1 MACRTPAT
9 LPHCWWKWP
18 ANIYLN
24 SVGLVGSHPASR
36 KVKDILS
43 TEFGLPQDGDTAKS
57 IKVSTTCRFIKQIW
71 CCLKMRVV
79 LASKL
84 ARSSCILK
92 WLGIFYNIR
101 VCHQQAWSTL
111 WLFSLDPSEPEHL
124 HWGCSDFGH
133 IGVQWAARWYH
144 CSTAPITCQVTRLEK
159 KTIVWHVSL
168 STSSGAWRSEV
179 TITVKNALMQLM
191 LIILATSPRR
201 AKQSDICR
209 QSLLL
214 YSLSCWPCM
223 PFYMSLGYM
232 LHGRNKNFALCI
244 LAIQLFHSFI
254 YLIMHSFIHPFF
266 HSFIHSFI
274 HSSIHLFIHWI
285 YMLRDHMGCWQSSW
299 WLYTWGG
306 ITWDSGSPAGGYT
319 HGVGSHG
326 ILAIQLVA
334 IYRGMITWD
343 SGSPACG
350 YIHGEGSHGILAIK
364 LVAR

>member
-1 MACRTPAT
+1 MEVTCQHLSELQQPDAFQF
-9 LPHCWWKWP
+9 
-18 ANIYLN
+18 

-124 HWGCSDFGH
+124 HWGCSYFGH

-144 CSTAPITCQVTRLEK
+144 CSTAPITL
-159 KTIVWHVSL
+159 
-168 STSSGAWRSEV
+168 
-179 TITVKNALMQLM
+179 KNALMQLM
-191 LIILATSPRR
+191 LILLA
-201 AKQSDICR
+201 SDICR
-209 QSLLL
+209 HSLLL

-223 PFYMSLGYM
+223 PFYMSLGYR
-232 LHGRNKNFALCI
+232 LHGRKKSC
-244 LAIQLFHSFI
+244 
-254 YLIMHSFIHPFF
+254 M
-266 HSFIHSFI
+266 
-274 HSSIHLFIHWI
+274 
-285 YMLRDHMGCWQSSW
+285 
-299 WLYTWGG
+299 
-306 ITWDSGSPAGGYT
+306 
-319 HGVGSHG
+319 
-326 ILAIQLVA
+326 
-334 IYRGMITWD
+334 
-343 SGSPACG
+343 
-350 YIHGEGSHGILAIK
+350 
-364 LVAR
+364 